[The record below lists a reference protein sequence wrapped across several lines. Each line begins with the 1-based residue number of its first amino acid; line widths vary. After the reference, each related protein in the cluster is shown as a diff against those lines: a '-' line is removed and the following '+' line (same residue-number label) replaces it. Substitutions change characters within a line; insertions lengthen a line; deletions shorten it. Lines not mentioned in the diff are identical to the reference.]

1 MIVYKNS
8 AKGFKED
15 VDRNRIHEILLENI
29 IRAFN
34 GKRIGQAEQDSW
46 RNSLG
51 FMERIV
57 RRSGVADD
65 CGILLEYTLP
75 ATYKRIDFIITGLDA
90 NSQENLII
98 IELKQWQN
106 AESTQ
111 KDGIVKTVVGRGLRE
126 TTHPSYQAN
135 AYKLFLKDFNENVYE
150 DGIDAHSCAYLHN
163 YTEKDP
169 EPLKAQ
175 IYHEIVDDSP
185 LYLKDDFEKLE
196 QFLNQHVGKGGGE
209 EILYKIEKGRIRPSK
224 KLIDCVSSMFEGNKE
239 YILLD
244 EQKVAYELALDIAVH
259 AKQKSVVIVSGGPG
273 TGKSVISMN
282 LLGGLLKKEKNVIF
296 VAPNSSFRSVME
308 AQLSRNNSRRRISH
322 LFKGSS
328 GFTETAENIYDVIIV
343 DEAHR
348 LKDGRAYQYQGE
360 NQIEDIIKSSK
371 TTIFFVDEYQIIR
384 PEDIGSLNEIRRVA
398 GKLGANVYE
407 TELSAQFRCAGAEG
421 FINWLDD
428 VLHIRETANYDGWN
442 KKSFEF
448 KIFDDP
454 NELYN
459 RIKEKHD
466 EGHKSRLLAGYAWKW
481 TSAGL
486 GNADAAVCDVEI
498 PEFNF
503 KLPWN
508 SRKVGSVWAIDPSG
522 IGQVGCI
529 HTSQGLEFDYV
540 GVIVGDDLRHESE
553 SCKYVVDWD
562 SYKDVKGKQGLKNNP
577 EKLAQLVTNI
587 YKVLMTRG
595 MKGCYVYFTDKE
607 TEKYF
612 QKRLE
617 AATNE

>member
-15 VDRNRIHEILLENI
+15 VDRNRIHEILTENI

-34 GKRIGQAEQDSW
+34 GRRIGRAEQDSW

-51 FMERIV
+51 FMERVV
-57 RRSGVADD
+57 RRSQVADD
-65 CGILLEYTLP
+65 CWILLEYVLP
-75 ATYKRIDFIITGLDA
+75 ATYKRIDFIITGLD
-90 NSQENLII
+90 SGGHENFVIV
-98 IELKQWQN
+98 ELKQWQS

-111 KDGIVKTVVGRGLRE
+111 KDGIVRTALGGGLHE

-135 AYKLFLKDFNENVYE
+135 AYKLFLRDFNENIYK

-163 YTEKDP
+163 YIEKNP
-169 EPLKAQ
+169 EPLKAN
-175 IYHEIVDDSP
+175 IYQNIVDDSP
-185 LYLKDDFEKLE
+185 LYLKDDQEKLE
-196 QFLNQHVGKGGGE
+196 QFLKKHVGKGRGE
-209 EILYKIEKGRIRPSK
+209 GILYKIEKGRIRPSK
-224 KLIDCVSSMFEGNKE
+224 KLIDHVSSMFEGNQE
-239 YILLD
+239 FVLLD
-244 EQKVAYELALDIAVH
+244 EQKVAYELAFDIALH

-282 LLGGLLKKEKNVIF
+282 LLGGLLKKDFNVVF

-308 AQLSRNNSRRRISH
+308 AQLAGSNTRRRIAH

-328 GFTETAENIYDVIIV
+328 GFINTAENIYDVIVV

-360 NQIEDIIKSSK
+360 NQIEDIIKSAR
-371 TTIFFVDEYQIIR
+371 TTLFFVDEYQIIR
-384 PEDIGSLNEIRRVA
+384 PEDIGSLDEIRRVA
-398 GKLGANVYE
+398 KKMGANVYE

-421 FINWLDD
+421 FVNWLDD
-428 VLHIRETANYDGWN
+428 VLHVRQTANYDGWD

-448 KIFDDP
+448 KIFDNP
-454 NELYN
+454 NELFKQ
-459 RIKEKHD
+459 IKEKND
-466 EGHKSRLLAGYAWKW
+466 SGHKSRLLAGYAWKW
-481 TSAGL
+481 TSADL
-486 GNADAAVCDVEI
+486 GNADANVCDVEI

-508 SRKVGSVWAIDPSG
+508 SRRVGSTWAIDTSG
-522 IGQVGCI
+522 IDQVGCI

-540 GVIVGDDLRHESE
+540 GVIVGDDLAYSVENDE
-553 SCKYVVDWD
+553 YEVDWD
-562 SYKDVKGKQGLKNNP
+562 SYKDVKGKQGLKDDP
-577 EKLAQLVTNI
+577 KKLAQLVTNI

-595 MKGCYVYFTDKE
+595 MKGCYVYFTNKN

-612 QKRLE
+612 RERL
-617 AATNE
+617 ASAIG